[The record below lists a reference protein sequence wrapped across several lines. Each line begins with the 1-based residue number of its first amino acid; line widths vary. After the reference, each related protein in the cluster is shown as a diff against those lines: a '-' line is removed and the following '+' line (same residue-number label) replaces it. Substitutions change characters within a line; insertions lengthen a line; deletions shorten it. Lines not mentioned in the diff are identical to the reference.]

1 MQEVFGHFWKS
12 GNQCSKMS
20 KYQAKLARFF
30 MIRTTF
36 KLKEIRRPAGGLN
49 HNKPGERII

>member
-1 MQEVFGHFWKS
+1 MQEIFGHFWKS
-12 GNQCSKMS
+12 GNQCSKTS